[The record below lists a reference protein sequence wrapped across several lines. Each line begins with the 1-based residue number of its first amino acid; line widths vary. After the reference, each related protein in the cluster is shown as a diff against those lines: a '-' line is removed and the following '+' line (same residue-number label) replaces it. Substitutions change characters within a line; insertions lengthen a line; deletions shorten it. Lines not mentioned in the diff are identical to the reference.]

1 MRIAQIMAGAPM
13 GGAETFYE
21 RVSIA
26 LHGAGETVLPVIRRD
41 PGRAARLR
49 AGGLEPVELRFGGPF
64 DLFTAPQL
72 DKALH
77 DFRPD
82 VAVAWMNRAAR
93 FAYPGSWVLVGRL
106 GGYYDLSYYKRCD
119 HLVANTRDLV
129 RWITSQGWDPA
140 RVHHLP
146 NFAPDFS
153 EAAPAALPAPPGRVK
168 LLAMGRLHRNK
179 GFDTLI
185 RALPLV
191 PDAHLLIAGEGPE
204 RAALEG
210 LAHSLGV
217 QDRLSLLGWREDTG
231 ALLAAC
237 DLFVLSSRQ
246 EPLGN
251 VVLEAFSAGVPVI
264 ATATPGPQELIADG
278 ETGLIVPVDDPD
290 SLAHAIKDLIADP
303 DRAAA
308 LAEAGR
314 AAFEAQHAEGPVLA
328 RWRALLPSLQ
338 PRKAGG

>member
-1 MRIAQIMAGAPM
+1 MAGAPM

-26 LHGAGETVLPVIRRD
+26 LHGAGETVLPVMRRD

-106 GGYYDLSYYKRCD
+106 GGYYDLSYYRRCD

-129 RWITSQGWDPA
+129 RWIIAQGWDAA

-153 EAAPAALPAPPGRVK
+153 EAAPAALPASPGQVK
-168 LLAMGRLHRNK
+168 LLAMGRLHKNK

-185 RALPLV
+185 RALALV
-191 PDAHLLIAGEGPE
+191 PEAHLSIAGDGPE

-217 QDRLSLLGWREDTG
+217 QNRLALLGWREDTG

-290 SLAHAIKDLIADP
+290 SLAHAVKDLIADP

-308 LAEAGR
+308 LAEGGR
-314 AAFEAQHAEGPVLA
+314 AVFELHHAEAPVLA
-328 RWRALLPSLQ
+328 RWRALLPTLQ
-338 PRKAGG
+338 PHKSGG

>member
-1 MRIAQIMAGAPM
+1 MAGAPM

-26 LHGAGETVLPVIRRD
+26 LHGAGEAVLPVIRRD

-49 AGGLEPVELRFGGPF
+49 AGGLQPVELRFGGPF

-106 GGYYDLSYYKRCD
+106 GGYYDLSNYRRCD

-129 RWITSQGWDPA
+129 RWITAQGWDAA

-146 NFAPDFS
+146 NFAPDFAD
-153 EAAPAALPAPPGRVK
+153 AAPAALPAMPGQVK

-185 RALPLV
+185 QALALV
-191 PDAHLLIAGEGPE
+191 PDAHLSIAGEGPE

-217 QDRLSLLGWREDTG
+217 QDRLALLGWREDTG

-251 VVLEAFSAGVPVI
+251 VVLEAFSASVPVI

-290 SLAHAIKDLIADP
+290 SLAHAVKDLIADP
-303 DRAAA
+303 DRAEA

-314 AAFEAQHAEGPVLA
+314 AAFEQHHAEAPVLA
-328 RWRALLPSLQ
+328 RWRALLPRLQ
-338 PRKAGG
+338 PHKSGR